1 MVQRVPV
8 RIALREDELREHPL
22 LVGLSVTVEVDTKN
36 QDGPMLLTASRP
48 EPPASLA
55 AQTPPVDFAPVDE
68 RINAIIAANIQ
79 AASASSHQAGL

>member
-1 MVQRVPV
+1 
-8 RIALREDELREHPL
+8 
-22 LVGLSVTVEVDTKN
+22 
-36 QDGPMLLTASRP
+36 MLLTAPRP

>member
-22 LVGLSVTVEVDTKN
+22 LVGLSVTVEVATKN
-36 QDGPMLLTASRP
+36 QDGPMLLTAPRP
-48 EPPASLA
+48 APPASLA